1 MQTVAE
7 TKPTS
12 TTIPRR
18 WITLKIIQTTNKPW
32 EAEHTRTTTGEIN
45 NINTRQ
51 ATEGNQQKNQRHLGK
66 PKKKKHLLEKQK
78 EPRTN
83 QQTPSQ
89 RINKSRRLNHQSKNT
104 KSPRDISNNSKACK
118 QFLFIGKPKENSN
131 KPRDINKTPINKHR
145 KKSNTMYISTP

>member
-18 WITLKIIQTTNKPW
+18 WITLKI
-32 EAEHTRTTTGEIN
+32 
-45 NINTRQ
+45 
-51 ATEGNQQKNQRHLGK
+51 NQQHQHQAGDRGK
-66 PKKKKHLLEKQK
+66 STKKSTTPRETKKKKHLLEKQK

-131 KPRDINKTPINKHR
+131 KRRDINKTPINKHR
-145 KKSNTMYISTP
+145 KKSNTMYLSTP